1 MSNKGLILVAYSVY
15 FSIFTHLKL
24 NNMSNI
30 NRKEAFNF
38 LKKSIENFNFLQKS
52 ENCSNEAQTKKFIID
67 PFFMLLNYAHEDL
80 IPEFEADFG
89 DRVSNKVDYAI
100 KLNRKDII
108 IIECKKLTSKLTDK
122 EAGQLSGY
130 FQNAKNSRIAILTN
144 GKEYRFYSDVALA
157 NTMDSKPFFVFDIEN
172 YTDNDIEGLL
182 DFDARIINVNEII
195 SKAQESV
202 LIEDFENTFFKEI
215 TNPSSEILKLLHK
228 RMIFKTKYNE
238 ERLKGLMNSSLFKSL
253 TEKIIIHETKTN
265 SKTAGIITTSDEIQA
280 YHTIRTLLIQNKKIP
295 KDRITYRDQKGTFNI
310 MLDDNQRKTIC
321 QLKFTDTSKKISI
334 GMNDYPLD
342 SIDDIL
348 KFKNELNSRTETLL
362 E

>member
-1 MSNKGLILVAYSVY
+1 ML
-15 FSIFTHLKL
+15 
-24 NNMSNI
+24 NI
-30 NRKEAFNF
+30 NRKQAFNF
-38 LKKSIENFNFLQKS
+38 LKKSLENFNFTQKA
-52 ENCSNEAQTKKFIID
+52 ENCSNEAQTKKFLID
-67 PFFMLLNYAHEDL
+67 PFFMLLNYGHEDL
-80 IPEFEADFG
+80 IPEYEADFG

-157 NTMDSKPFFVFDIEN
+157 NTMDSKPFFAFDIEN
-172 YTDNDIEGLL
+172 YSDNDIEGLL
-182 DFDARIINVNEII
+182 DFDARIINVIDII

-202 LIEDFENTFFKEI
+202 FIEDFENTFFKEM
-215 TNPSSEILKLLHK
+215 TSPSPEFLKLIHK

-238 ERLKGLMNSSLFKSL
+238 ERIKELMNSSLFKSL
-253 TEKIIIHETKTN
+253 TEKIILHETKTN
-265 SKTAGIITTSDEIQA
+265 SKSAGIITTDEEIQA

-295 KDRITYRDQKGTFNI
+295 NDRITYRDQKGSFNI
-310 MLDDNQRKTIC
+310 MVDDNQRKTIC
-321 QLKFTDTSKKISI
+321 QLKFTDSSKKITI
-334 GMNDYPLD
+334 GMNDYPLA

-348 KFKNELNSRTETLL
+348 KFKNELNDRTLSML